1 MPLDTPFSDEEVIRC
16 LQSSDKRQVEAA
28 TAFLLERHEQMIHG
42 LVRKRGGNVAEDVYP
57 VLHDATA
64 ALIQKVQSG
73 EFENGRTKLSTYL
86 YAIARNTLNNRLRK
100 RHFETQQLQEQF
112 PLLSF
117 NDVEK
122 AMEDKE
128 KKEKI
133 AAAILKL
140 DKPCQKVLLDYWWEG
155 KSLKEIAEEMGK
167 SHDATKQR
175 HHRCI
180 QRLRELLKND
190 LKDWF

>member
-1 MPLDTPFSDEEVIRC
+1 MPATQLTDEEVIRR
-16 LQSSDKRQVEAA
+16 LRSSNRRLVEDA
-28 TAFLLERHEQMIHG
+28 TAFLLEQHEPMIHA
-42 LVRKRGGNVAEDVYP
+42 LVRQKGGDNDEDVNP
-57 VLHDATA
+57 VLHDAVI
-64 ALIQKVQSG
+64 ALVQKVKSG
-73 EFENGRTKLSTYL
+73 EFDNGRTKLSTYL
-86 YAIARNTLNNRLRK
+86 YAIARNTLNNQLRK
-100 RHFETQQLQEQF
+100 RHFETQKLQEHF

-122 AMEDKE
+122 TMEDKE

-140 DKPCQKVLLDYWWEG
+140 DKPCQKVLFDYWWEG
-155 KSLKEIAEEMGK
+155 KSLKEIADEMGK
-167 SHDATKQR
+167 SQDAVKQR

-180 QRLRELLKND
+180 QRLRDLLEND